1 MVRKVIACILGAADL
16 ALLVI
21 IIIAAATGWRI
32 RPAVSTGQLLP
43 PEDTSVPQ
51 QSPSASSPVTS
62 VPPAASSTEP
72 VSEPPV
78 PESSVASKPESS
90 AASRPESSVAS
101 RPESSV
107 ASKPESSAASNPS
120 SPSVPGPGAVS
131 TTDYPSLADITG
143 FHYQKGWTNLSPHA
157 VKLTQLSQVM
167 GGWKAYMICDPENTR
182 SSSMDKLFNLRI
194 DLGQTNVVAI
204 ADWYYT
210 FFNDTGEG
218 MDDDTPDSTFSGDW
232 SDGQLTAIGPGRITL
247 RDFYYDNGRET
258 AVGEMIWPDGVTAVI
273 ALVRP

>member
-1 MVRKVIACILGAADL
+1 M
-16 ALLVI
+16 
-21 IIIAAATGWRI
+21 
-32 RPAVSTGQLLP
+32 
-43 PEDTSVPQ
+43 
-51 QSPSASSPVTS
+51 
-62 VPPAASSTEP
+62 
-72 VSEPPV
+72 
-78 PESSVASKPESS
+78 
-90 AASRPESSVAS
+90 
-101 RPESSV
+101 
-107 ASKPESSAASNPS
+107 
-120 SPSVPGPGAVS
+120 
-131 TTDYPSLADITG
+131 
-143 FHYQKGWTNLSPHA
+143 
-157 VKLTQLSQVM
+157 KLTQLSQVM